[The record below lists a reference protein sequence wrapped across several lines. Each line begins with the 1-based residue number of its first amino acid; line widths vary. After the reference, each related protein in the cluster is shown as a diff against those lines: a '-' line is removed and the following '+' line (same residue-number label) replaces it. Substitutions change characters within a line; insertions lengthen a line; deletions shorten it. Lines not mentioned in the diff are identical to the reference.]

1 MANEVKGIDRPLKD
15 ILATALVSYYQIPDY
30 QRPYQWTEKN
40 CEKLLDDLFED
51 YEEDRE
57 SDYFCGSLV
66 LVKSDPDSKTETYD
80 IVDGQQRLSTF
91 ILLAKVLTTLYNN
104 EVLNNKTSKDFL
116 EKSLGDTDGEKRKR
130 LTFSAIGLNAKDDFQ
145 DTLDFFDNLDASKG
159 KNSKIND
166 PSKGKNSKI
175 NDPSKGK
182 NSKINDPSK
191 GKNSKINDPSKG
203 KNNYL
208 KNAICLINYLREKE
222 IESINDFIRWLYF
235 KVTFI
240 KTTCTNI
247 SMALRIFSVLNARG
261 LPLHAID
268 VFKVELLK
276 KLAKEKDQEEF
287 VSRWNALRQ
296 KCSENKSKFPKR
308 KENKREKNAAEILF
322 SWYLIY
328 LNPVTSGK
336 SMEERLADQFER
348 LNKPPLEYLKDI
360 ENFYNAYCKVL
371 EMQDRHAHLLSYL
384 ASDFWRVILCTSI
397 LHHYSPQDI
406 ETLKE
411 LLVKFYYQD
420 WVAGQTKSTRSQTCC
435 NIIIALKEKK
445 SVEHIASIVKKYFKD
460 KNITQRFK
468 ENLQDSNL
476 YTKFYFAGKS
486 AKKNSWLKPI
496 LILVEYFVSDDSCP
510 KRIQMDKNLHVEHIL
525 PQQPGSSS
533 QWVKDF
539 SEEERGLYTHSLANL
554 TLLGGKKNTQASN
567 KDFKEKKEIY
577 MGNAVKLGK
586 DKRGRE
592 KTFKVMTCYK
602 MTIDIAHKY
611 TEWTPKSLE
620 KRKEE
625 LIKIIESVLTL

>member
-1 MANEVKGIDRPLKD
+1 MANESIEGKAYQLKD
-15 ILATALVSYYQIPDY
+15 ILATEFEAYYQIPIY
-30 QRPYQWTEKN
+30 QRPYQWTEEN
-40 CEKLLDDLFED
+40 CKKLLDDLLSS
-51 YEEDRE
+51 YECYKE

-66 LVKSDPDSKTETYD
+66 LITIGTDSATNATTYD
-80 IVDGQQRLSTF
+80 VVDGQQRLSTF
-91 ILLAKVLTTLYNN
+91 ILLAKVLATLYNN

-130 LTFSAIGLNAKDDFQ
+130 LTFNTIGLNAKDDFQ
-145 DTLDFFDNLDASKG
+145 GALDFFDDLDVSKD
-159 KNSKIND
+159 KNSKSND
-166 PSKGKNSKI
+166 PSKGKNS
-175 NDPSKGK
+175 
-182 NSKINDPSK
+182 
-191 GKNSKINDPSKG
+191 
-203 KNNYL
+203 YL
-208 KNAICLINYLREKE
+208 KNAICLKNYLEKKE
-222 IESINDFIRWLYF
+222 IENINAFIKWLYF

-240 KTTCTNI
+240 KTTCPNI

-296 KCSENKSKFPKR
+296 KCSENESKFPKR

-322 SWYLIY
+322 SWYLTY

-336 SMEERLADQFER
+336 NMEERLADQFER
-348 LNKPPLEYLKDI
+348 LNKPPLEYLKGI

-371 EMQDRHAHLLSYL
+371 EMQDRHAHLLSYKDDDYL
-384 ASDFWRVILCTSI
+384 HVILCASI
-397 LHHYSPQDI
+397 LHHYSDQDI
-406 ETLKE
+406 EALKE

-435 NIIIALKEKK
+435 NIINALKEKK
-445 SVEHIASIVKKYFKD
+445 SVRYIASIVVKKYFED

-486 AKKNSWLKPI
+486 AKKNSWLKPV
-496 LILVEYFVSDDSCP
+496 LILVEYFISDDPRP
-510 KRIQMDKNLHVEHIL
+510 KRIEKNDFHVEHIL
-525 PQQPGSSS
+525 PQKPTLSS

-554 TLLGGKKNTQASN
+554 TLLGGTKNAQASN
-567 KDFKEKKEIY
+567 LDFKDKKKIY
-577 MGNAVKLGK
+577 MGEEI
-586 DKRGRE
+586 RSR
-592 KTFKVMTCYK
+592 KTKTSKVMTCYK

-625 LIKIIESVLTL
+625 LIQIIESVLAL